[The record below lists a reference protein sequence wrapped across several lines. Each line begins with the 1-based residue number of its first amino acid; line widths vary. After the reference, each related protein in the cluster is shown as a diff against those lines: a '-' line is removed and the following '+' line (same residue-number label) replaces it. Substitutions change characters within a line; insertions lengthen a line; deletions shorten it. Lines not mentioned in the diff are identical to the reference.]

1 MRRIAIFISTTGYV
15 GLFPFAPGTA
25 GSLVGVALYVLLGLD
40 DSMLAE
46 MMTVLLIGTLGIWA
60 SGIAEDHFRCI
71 DPGPVTI
78 DEVFGM
84 LISLAMLDVG
94 WSGLVLAFLLFRF
107 FDVVKIYPSA
117 KLERI
122 EGGVGIMADD
132 ALAGLYTNITL
143 RMVLWFFPRW
153 LV

>member
-1 MRRIAIFISTTGYV
+1 MQRIAVFISTTGYV

-25 GSLVGVALYVLLGLD
+25 GSLVGVALYVLLGLS

-46 MMTVLLIGTLGIWA
+46 MMTIFIVGALGVWA
-60 SGIAEDHFRCI
+60 SGIAEGHFRCI

-84 LISLAMLDVG
+84 LVSLAMLDIS
-94 WSGLVLAFLLFRF
+94 WSGLVLAFFLFRL
-107 FDVVKIYPSA
+107 FDIVKIYPSA
-117 KLERI
+117 KLEQI
-122 EGGVGIMADD
+122 EGGIGIMADD

-143 RMVLWFFPRW
+143 RIVLWFFPQW

>member
-15 GLFPFAPGTA
+15 GLFPFAPGTV

-60 SGIAEDHFRCI
+60 SRIAEDHFRCI

-94 WSGLVLAFLLFRF
+94 WSGLVLAFFLFRF
-107 FDVVKIYPSA
+107 FDIVKIYPSA

-143 RMVLWFFPRW
+143 RMVLWFFPQW